1 MSDRILFSIGEA
13 LIDMIP
19 SRVGCSFDEVPAFSP
34 RVGGAPANV
43 CAAAARLG
51 GRSALLS
58 QLGDDPFGHKIARV
72 LAGCGVELSHLE
84 FTSKAS
90 TALSFV
96 SLEEN
101 GQRTFSFC
109 RKPSADLLYAP
120 EQIDPG
126 WFSQAFALHF
136 CSVSLVDSPMRYAHL
151 AAITAAREA
160 GAILSFDPNLRFP
173 LWPDREQ
180 LRQTVW
186 QFLPLTHI
194 LKLSDEELPFL
205 TGTEDIEAALPRL
218 FTGDVQLVLYTC
230 GSKGARAY
238 TRTASAHARSPK
250 VAAVDTAGAGDGFIG
265 SFLWQLQRDGVTAAE
280 LPKLSRKRLTEYL
293 IFSNRFCA
301 ISVQHHGTIAPWS
314 RWSSQ
319 KPIFSCLEGKF
330 TAHFVFFNIYMLYCI
345 KNPLSHRP
353 KGGTHAL

>member
-1 MSDRILFSIGEA
+1 M
-13 LIDMIP
+13 
-19 SRVGCSFDEVPAFSP
+19 
-34 RVGGAPANV
+34 
-43 CAAAARLG
+43 
-51 GRSALLS
+51 
-58 QLGDDPFGHKIARV
+58 
-72 LAGCGVELSHLE
+72 ELSHLE

-90 TALSFV
+90 TALAFV
-96 SLEEN
+96 SLAEN

-136 CSVSLVDSPMRYAHL
+136 CSVSLVDSPMRYDHL

-205 TGTEDIEAALPRL
+205 TGTEDIEAALPAL

-238 TRTASAHARSPK
+238 TRTASARARSPK
-250 VAAVDTAGAGDGFIG
+250 VTAVDTTGAGDGFIG

-293 IFSNRFCA
+293 AFSNRFCA
-301 ISVQHHGTIAPWS
+301 ISVQRHGALDSYPTLAQMEQPEAD
-314 RWSSQ
+314 
-319 KPIFSCLEGKF
+319 F
-330 TAHFVFFNIYMLYCI
+330 
-345 KNPLSHRP
+345 PL
-353 KGGTHAL
+353 L

>member
-1 MSDRILFSIGEA
+1 MSENKIYVSPLGFTSEGTCCCTTIGEA

-43 CAAAARLG
+43 CAAVARLG

-72 LAGCGVELSHLE
+72 LAECGVELSHLE
-84 FTSKAS
+84 FTDKAS
-90 TALSFV
+90 TALAFV
-96 SLEEN
+96 SLAEN

-238 TRTASAHARSPK
+238 TRTASARARSPK
-250 VAAVDTAGAGDGFIG
+250 VAAVDTTGAGDAFWGGF
-265 SFLWQLQRDGVTAAE
+265 LHRMLALDKTPAALTADEAAD
-280 LPKLSRKRLTEYL
+280 
-293 IFSNRFCA
+293 CA
-301 ISVQHHGTIAPWS
+301 RWGNAVASLCIAGRGAIPAMPAMENVQA
-314 RWSSQ
+314 
-319 KPIFSCLEGKF
+319 L
-330 TAHFVFFNIYMLYCI
+330 L
-345 KNPLSHRP
+345 HR
-353 KGGTHAL
+353 